1 MKILEGCK
9 IPSLKRLQRGKLLQ
23 EVKDAF
29 KEDDVW
35 KEEAPVGHIVVWT
48 EGTSQVAA
56 SVIEALPDWCQDAT
70 CALVTDYAWP
80 HTDMYWKNK
89 YIFTLVL
96 EGDHQLFD
104 TRCSTIESSAIKGGR
119 RVFNNHTVPG
129 SVFVVDPAVTHWLKP
144 VNPAKES
151 IFVSLQWEIEKK
163 KAADFARKLHGLSQ
177 GTLACEDPRYT
188 RWFK

>member
-29 KEDDVW
+29 KEDVVW
-35 KEEAPVGHIVVWT
+35 KEEAPVGHIAT
-48 EGTSQVAA
+48 MRLHEHVASKVMA
-56 SVIEALPDWCQDAT
+56 TLPDWCQDAS
-70 CALVTDYAWP
+70 CILIADYAWP

-96 EGDHQLFD
+96 EGDQQLFD
-104 TRCSTIESSAIKGGR
+104 AKCASIESSDIKGGR
-119 RVFNNHTVPG
+119 RVFNNHTAPG

-163 KAADFARKLHGLSQ
+163 KAADFARKLHVLSQ
-177 GTLACEDPRYT
+177 GKLACEDVRYT
-188 RWFK
+188 KWFK